1 VSEGVRIQA
10 AHRDRGSS
18 AAEYTTLV
26 AAVAAIIV
34 LVVFAVGTFSKQTY
48 ADTCNSFKSQAS
60 AVVQTQANCA

>member
-10 AHRDRGSS
+10 ALKDSGSS
-18 AAEYTTLV
+18 ASEYTTLV
-26 AAVAAIIV
+26 AAIAAIIV
-34 LVVFAVGTFSKQTY
+34 LVIFAVGTFSKQTY